1 MFGQFGQILSMLR
14 NLPKMREE
22 MSKLQERLGRLTAEG
37 AAGGGMVTAKVNGQ
51 MEVLSCTLSDEA
63 LRGGDKE
70 LLEDLIRSAVN
81 DALRK
86 VRQQIAEE
94 SSKLAGGLGLP
105 AGTNLPGLG

>member
-1 MFGQFGQILSMLR
+1 MFGQFGQIFSMLK

-22 MSKLQERLGRLTAEG
+22 MGKLQARLSQIVAEG
-37 AAGGGMVTAKVNGQ
+37 DAGGGMVKAKVNGQ

-81 DALRK
+81 SALHK
-86 VRQQIAEE
+86 VRALIADETA
-94 SSKLAGGLGLP
+94 KAAGGLGLP
-105 AGTNLPGLG
+105 EGTRLPGMG